1 MLISVSSFAPGSPV
15 PLGAPYSAPAAAA
28 EQASP
33 RLLSARRITFPASS
47 TLRTRTIT
55 DSIWQQPV
63 LRGGDTGH
71 RQATWI
77 ELFFDLIF
85 VVAAAQLATFLLENI
100 DGWGVTVYVAAYLAV
115 WLSWVTATFYANRF
129 DTDDLSQR
137 LITFAQMLTVAGMAA
152 SVAEQAAIQF
162 AISVAVFRLLMAV
175 SYARVRIAIPDNSG
189 FATRMIGVMSITAVI
204 WISSVF
210 VDGRPRIAVWALAM
224 AIEVGAAL
232 LRSSRVQRSAVP
244 THVHHLVERFGLFT
258 IIVLGETVL
267 AVVIG
272 VSHAHWVAS
281 AVVFAAIGLTLSF
294 SLWWIYFETV
304 TGSPLQSMGGT
315 GSTVW
320 VYAHAPLI
328 MAITALGV
336 GIEIAVFT
344 EFGERLETSDA
355 LMLAGSLAI
364 ALLSLGVLLA
374 AETST
379 DLRVRTFLERL
390 PAVLLVLFIGL
401 LPISAQAVLTTL
413 AVIAALQAT
422 ADVRA
427 SRRGVP
433 AG

>member
-1 MLISVSSFAPGSPV
+1 M
-15 PLGAPYSAPAAAA
+15 
-28 EQASP
+28 
-33 RLLSARRITFPASS
+33 
-47 TLRTRTIT
+47 
-55 DSIWQQPV
+55 
-63 LRGGDTGH
+63 
-71 RQATWI
+71 
-77 ELFFDLIF
+77 
-85 VVAAAQLATFLLENI
+85 
-100 DGWGVTVYVAAYLAV
+100 TVYVAAYLAV

-137 LITFAQMLTVAGMAA
+137 LITFAQMMTVAGMAA

-189 FATRMIGVMSITAVI
+189 LASRMFGVMSITAVI

-210 VDGRPRIAVWALAM
+210 VDGRPRIIIWALAM
-224 AIEVGAAL
+224 AIEVGAVL
-232 LRSSRVQRSAVP
+232 LRSSRVRRAAVP

-272 VSHAHWVAS
+272 VAHAHWVAS

-304 TGSPLQSMGGT
+304 TGSPLQNMG
-315 GSTVW
+315 SSRSVVW
-320 VYAHAPLI
+320 VYGHAPLI

-344 EFGERLETSDA
+344 EFGDRLETSDA

-364 ALLSLGVLLA
+364 ALLSLGVLHA
-374 AETST
+374 AEAPT
-379 DLRVRTFLERL
+379 DLRIRTFLEKL

-401 LPISAQAVLTTL
+401 LPIAAQAVLSAL

-422 ADVRA
+422 VDVRA
-427 SRRGVP
+427 SRRGL
-433 AG
+433 AEG